1 MTKYVAVIV
10 LVCIATL
17 LVIGIP
23 ILQRGN
29 YAIES
34 KFLLIRHMDGGIGA
48 KGNYHKAS
56 LITDED
62 LIQELYFLSETSI
75 RYDHACWF
83 HWQIDFW
90 QSPVIKDELY
100 VVNETCDGYSHKFTQ
115 YFTSIKNNPT
125 HTIYNVVLPVT
136 IGSTQAVIDIQEL
149 NLLPFLFY
157 GPYPDLPTIS
167 ISKEVELEADSYEE
181 AVELGIKELLPIVNK
196 ITDEFDV
203 IYQSEYEC
211 SQKWWYGQIDT
222 CNIETTMKFSLS
234 TNLKDVTSLLEW
246 LDIDYD
252 NAKTPHDYI
261 IQVVAEE
268 SDLETMRETIK
279 DNLDYVEGV
288 YYFGTTE

>member
-1 MTKYVAVIV
+1 MKKYVAVIV
-10 LVCIATL
+10 FVCIAIL

-29 YAIES
+29 YATES
-34 KFLLIRHMDGGIGA
+34 KYLLIRHMDGGIGA

-75 RYDHACWF
+75 RNNHACWF

-90 QSPVIKDELY
+90 QSPAQKEEDYFI
-100 VVNETCDGYSHKFTQ
+100 NEECGGYSHKFTQ

-125 HTIYNVVLPVT
+125 HTIYEIVLPVT

-149 NLLPFLFY
+149 DLWPFLFY

-167 ISKEVELEADSYEE
+167 ISKEMEFKADSYDE
-181 AVELGIKELLPIVNK
+181 AVELGIKELLPIVKK

-222 CNIETTMKFSLS
+222 CKIEITMKFSLS
-234 TNLKDVTSLLEW
+234 TNLMDVTSLLEG

-252 NAKTPHDYI
+252 NVKTPHEYI
-261 IQVVAEE
+261 VQVVAGE
-268 SDLETMRETIK
+268 SDLETMRETIMN
-279 DNLDYVEGV
+279 NLDYVEGV
-288 YYFGTTE
+288 YYFGNTE